1 MIVRSRG
8 GYFGGLVMAS
18 KRKDVS
24 AKADEQARKAE
35 AKAAI
40 IVNPSMTVVD
50 IATGESESVWMW
62 ELED

>member
-1 MIVRSRG
+1 
-8 GYFGGLVMAS
+8 MAS
-18 KRKDVS
+18 KRKDAS
-24 AKADEQARKAE
+24 ANADEQARKAE